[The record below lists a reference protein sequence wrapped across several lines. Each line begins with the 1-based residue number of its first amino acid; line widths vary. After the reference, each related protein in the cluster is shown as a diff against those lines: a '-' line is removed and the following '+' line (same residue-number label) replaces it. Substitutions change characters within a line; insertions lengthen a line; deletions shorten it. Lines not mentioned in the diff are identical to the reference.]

1 MNIHRFPRSLPLL
14 PGMFLYRRCVDRSDF
29 VAKRRNNPLR
39 MLLKSLL
46 APALLFGTVVP
57 SSFSHAENLWLDSA
71 RSSITTD
78 ELHAHVGFMADDML
92 EGREAGTRGGLAAA
106 RYIVSRLEEGGLKP
120 GAPNDSFMQQ
130 FPGNS
135 QNLLAVLEG
144 TDPVLKHEY
153 IVVGAHYDHVGYGTR
168 RNSYGPV
175 GFIHNGADDNAS
187 GVATLLEV
195 IDALVQTSHRPR
207 RSILFA
213 FWDGEEKG
221 LLGSKHWMRNPTV
234 PIADVKLA
242 WNIDM
247 VGRLEGGRIEVMG
260 SRTGAGMRQLLTSS
274 SLDDG
279 IWVDFTW
286 EYKDNSDHWTF
297 YQAGIPA
304 LCLHTGLHDDYHR
317 PSDDVEKLNIE
328 GMRHVS
334 RYFVEQI
341 TKEADAER
349 LPEFR
354 HESRHENQFTQK
366 RLQRALPAFA
376 PRFDFTWAYKAGN
389 PPELR
394 VTNVGR
400 RSMAAQAGLQR
411 GDRIVSVNSLPITSK
426 ALLPAAA
433 LQAETELLLVVQR
446 EEPQGLVEIELPL
459 AGGPVRLGLSWRD
472 DPAEP
477 YSAYVTRVVPYSPA
491 HQAGI
496 KLFDRIHAL
505 NGEPIVGQADF
516 LAKVRELL
524 ATDANSLQ
532 LEIESNGLVT
542 EKVLSFELP
551 TESEHDAT
559 L

>member
-1 MNIHRFPRSLPLL
+1 MMSLP
-14 PGMFLYRRCVDRSDF
+14 
-29 VAKRRNNPLR
+29 
-39 MLLKSLL
+39 SLFIG
-46 APALLFGTVVP
+46 AFLFGVALP
-57 SSFSHAENLWLDSA
+57 SDCSLAENLWLDSA
-71 RSSITTD
+71 RASITTD
-78 ELHAHVGFMADDML
+78 ELHAHAGFMADDML
-92 EGREAGTRGGLAAA
+92 EGREAGSRGGLAAA
-106 RYIVSRLEEGGLKP
+106 RYIVSRLEECGLKP
-120 GAPNDSFMQQ
+120 GGPSGTFTQT

-135 QNLLAVLEG
+135 QNILGVLEG
-144 TDPVLKHEY
+144 TDPDLKHEF

-168 RNSYGPV
+168 RNSYGPI

-195 IDALVQTSHRPR
+195 IDALAQTSHRPR

-221 LLGSKHWMRNPTV
+221 LLGSKHWMSSPTV
-234 PIADVKLA
+234 PISDVRLA

-260 SRTGAGMRQLLTSS
+260 ARTGAGMRQLLSSS

-328 GMRHVS
+328 GMRFVS

-341 TKEADAER
+341 TKQADADV
-349 LPEFR
+349 LPAFR
-354 HESRHENQFTQK
+354 AQSRHENKFTQK
-366 RLQRALPAFA
+366 RQQRALPDFA
-376 PRFDFTWAYKAGN
+376 PRFDFAWEFQPGTE
-389 PPELR
+389 PRLL
-394 VTNVGR
+394 VTNVPR
-400 RSMAAQAGLQR
+400 RSMAEQAGLQG
-411 GDRIVSVNSLPITSK
+411 GDRIVSVNSLPIKSK

-433 LQAETELLLVVQR
+433 LQAETELLLIVER
-446 EEPQGLVEIELPL
+446 DEPQGLVEIELPL

-477 YSAYVTRVVPYSPA
+477 NSAYVTRVVPYSPA

-496 KLFDRIHAL
+496 KLFDRVHAL
-505 NGEPIVGQADF
+505 NGEPIAGQADF
-516 LAKVRELL
+516 LTKVRELL
-524 ATDANSLQ
+524 ATDAQELR

-542 EKVLSFELP
+542 EREVSFLLP
-551 TESEHDAT
+551 TESEQDAT